1 MIDINES
8 CKLIDALLRIRGLS
22 GTETDVAAYI
32 TKRLRAAGVP
42 ASAIVHDTA
51 HKRSPLGGEIGNLI
65 VKLPGTIDG
74 PRRLLMGHMDTV
86 PLCAGAVPVR
96 KGDYIESIRVKGRPR
111 TGLGGDNRSGCAV
124 VLNAALTILK
134 NKLPH
139 PPLTL
144 FFAVQEEVGL
154 MGARFTDVKKLGGPK
169 LCFNWDGGAP
179 NKLTVGAT
187 GAYRLYID
195 VHGIASH
202 AGITPQNGANAIV
215 MAGIALADLQRNGWH
230 GKIKKGTS
238 EGTSNVGVISG
249 GEATNVVTEM
259 VRLKAEARSH
269 DPVFRKKI
277 VAAFKAAFE
286 RAAKQV
292 RTANGRSGRVD
303 FKADL
308 HYESFRLKDNE
319 PVVAAAN
326 AAVKAAGFDPI
337 LAVTSG
343 GLDANWLSA
352 HGLPTV
358 SMGAGQADV
367 HTVDERLHLPS
378 YFSAC
383 EIALKLATA
392 TE

>member
-1 MIDINES
+1 MIDKKES
-8 CKLIDALLRIRGLS
+8 YKLLDALLRIRGLS
-22 GTETDVAAYI
+22 GTETDVAAFI
-32 TKRLRAAGVP
+32 KNCLRSAGVP
-42 ASAIVHDTA
+42 AAAMTHDTA

-65 VKLPGTIDG
+65 VKLPGTLKA
-74 PRRLLMGHMDTV
+74 PRRLLMAHMDTV
-86 PLCAGAVPVR
+86 PLCAGAVPIK
-96 KGDYIESIRVKGRPR
+96 KGDYIESVRAKGKPR

-124 VLNAALTILK
+124 VLNTALTILK
-134 NKLPH
+134 RKLPH

-154 MGARFTDVKKLGGPK
+154 MGARFADVKKLGAPK

-195 VHGIASH
+195 IHGIASH
-202 AGITPQNGANAIV
+202 AGITPQNGASAIV
-215 MAGIALADLQRNGWH
+215 MTGLALAELQRDGWH
-230 GKIKKGTS
+230 GKIKKGRF
-238 EGTSNVGVISG
+238 EGTSNVGLIQG
-249 GEATNVVTEM
+249 GEATNVVTEF

-277 VAAFKAAFE
+277 FAAFQNAFE

-292 RTANGRSGRVD
+292 RTADGRHGRVD

-319 PVVAAAN
+319 PAVVAAS
-326 AAVKAAGFDPI
+326 AAVKSAGFEPN

-358 SMGAGQADV
+358 SMGAGQSDV

-378 YFSAC
+378 YISAC
-383 EIALKLATA
+383 EIALKLATDS
-392 TE
+392 

>member
-1 MIDINES
+1 MIDKNES
-8 CKLIDALLRIRGLS
+8 YNLIDALLHIRGLS
-22 GTETDVAAYI
+22 GTETNVAAYI
-32 TKRLRAAGVP
+32 KKRLQSAGVS
-42 ASAIVHDTA
+42 SAAITHDSA

-65 VKLPGTIDG
+65 VKLPGTLKA
-74 PRRLLMGHMDTV
+74 PRRLLMAHMDTV
-86 PLCAGAVPVR
+86 PLCAGAVPIK
-96 KGDYIESIRVKGRPR
+96 KGDYIESVRAKGKPR

-124 VLNAALTILK
+124 VLNTALTILK
-134 NKLPH
+134 HKLPH

-154 MGARFTDVKKLGGPK
+154 MGARFVDVKKLGAPK

-202 AGITPQNGANAIV
+202 AGITPQNGASAIV
-215 MAGIALADLQRNGWH
+215 MAGLALAELQRDGWH
-230 GKIKKGTS
+230 GKIKKGKS
-238 EGTSNVGVISG
+238 DGTSNVGLIQG
-249 GEATNVVTEM
+249 GEATNVVTEF

-277 VAAFKAAFE
+277 VAAFKRAFE
-286 RAAKQV
+286 NAAKQV
-292 RTANGRSGRVD
+292 RTADGRHGRVD

-308 HYESFRLKDNE
+308 HYESFRLKENE
-319 PVVAAAN
+319 PTVAAARE
-326 AAVKAAGFDPI
+326 AVTAAGFEPV

-378 YFSAC
+378 YFRAC
-383 EIALKLATA
+383 DIALKLATGC
-392 TE
+392 